1 MRVLKHAI
9 LGLLDRGEMSGYD
22 IMTEFKDK
30 EIRHFWS
37 AKHSQIYP
45 ELKKLTDEGLIE
57 FKIEIQGEKLE
68 KKVYS
73 ITDAGKKELNKWLST
88 LEQEFITLKDEFML
102 KAYFISSI
110 PKDEAREQ
118 FLNELE
124 KHKNRLS
131 FLEEEF
137 KKLKVVIGDEI
148 TYESKEF
155 GNYLVLTNA
164 LKRENR
170 YCEWLEDSLQL
181 MK

>member
-30 EIRHFWS
+30 ELRHFWS

-73 ITDAGKKELNKWLST
+73 ITQEGRKEVHKWLSK
-88 LEQEFITLKDEFML
+88 LEPELITLKDEFML

-110 PKDEAREQ
+110 PKEEARNQ
-118 FLNELE
+118 FSNELE
-124 KHKNRLS
+124 KHKIRLV
-131 FLEEEF
+131 FLENEF
-137 KKLKVVIGDEI
+137 AKLKKVIGDEI
-148 TYESKEF
+148 TYESKDF
-155 GNYLVLTNA
+155 GNYLALTNA

-170 YCEWLEDSLQL
+170 YCEWLENSLQF

>member
-118 FLNELE
+118 FLNEFE
-124 KHKNRLS
+124 
-131 FLEEEF
+131 
-137 KKLKVVIGDEI
+137 KLKVVIGDEI